1 MGQLN
6 VIFSAF
12 LSICSS
18 VQSNYVEILYWNILM
33 IYKNLELIDY
43 IVNWIFR
50 LRYGICVR
58 KLWHEY
64 TFTILKILQLIYCF
78 IHCIFPL
85 KIWDLCMN
93 ILSALFLQF
102 IRFGSYF
109 TISLTS
115 KSFRLRYG
123 IQVFVV
129 LSFGQLCKA
138 ILGTISN

>member
-50 LRYGICVR
+50 LRYGICAR

-64 TFTILKILQLIYCF
+64 TFTILKILQLIYYF

-102 IRFGSYF
+102 IRFWSYF